1 MAQKDSKVLIVL
13 LWEAFCTVFSNDRP
27 TILAELF
34 NFFFCRRRKPPQAEK
49 RAAVASILYHKMD
62 EFTLLRPA
70 THFWC
75 PRTFSRELEKD
86 APTLWDV
93 EESSAG
99 PTGFVPRPEG
109 CVIFFANHTMT
120 ITSQRRVAEIVL
132 LRVGNLSS
140 TASADLATVD
150 GTAYAGHSYI
160 ASKQRVVFAPNVATA
175 TFQVELLPMAKA
187 ISHSFFVAHVEA
199 IHGRATM
206 SSSSFIRIRLVP
218 EGLWPPGAAVR
229 LEGKRPRRRV
239 ERVRL
244 VWRFGH
250 LLLKRRG
257 AKLWYVLASIIW
269 LDFHKVVLNTLLLNY
284 ALFDFCL
291 TPSKAAVR

>member
-1 MAQKDSKVLIVL
+1 M
-13 LWEAFCTVFSNDRP
+13 
-27 TILAELF
+27 
-34 NFFFCRRRKPPQAEK
+34 
-49 RAAVASILYHKMD
+49 
-62 EFTLLRPA
+62 
-70 THFWC
+70 
-75 PRTFSRELEKD
+75 
-86 APTLWDV
+86 
-93 EESSAG
+93 
-99 PTGFVPRPEG
+99 
-109 CVIFFANHTMT
+109 IFFANHTMT

-206 SSSSFIRIRLVP
+206 GSSSFIRIRLVP

-269 LDFHKVVLNTLLLNY
+269 LDFHKVVLNTLAAELRPLRLLPHPQQGGR
-284 ALFDFCL
+284 ALRASRPLLLGGLRGCVPPFAAHRIGEAGCL
-291 TPSKAAVR
+291 CAWTALQAM